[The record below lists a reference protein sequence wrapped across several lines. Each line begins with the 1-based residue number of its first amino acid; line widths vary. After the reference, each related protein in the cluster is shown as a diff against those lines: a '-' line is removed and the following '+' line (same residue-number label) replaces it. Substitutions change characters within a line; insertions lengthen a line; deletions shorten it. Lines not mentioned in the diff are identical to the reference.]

1 MRKIAANL
9 IFPITS
15 EPVKNGHLLIDDDD
29 TLIKVVNTRGK
40 LNEIAGLEYYSGILI
55 PGLLFANDNNSESPL
70 LLKLLQNDYKNEDSK
85 AARYL
90 WSRGVEAVPSDFNFE
105 NSLSWDIHKMADNFH
120 EQLKQFTIEN
130 AAKLGLQNMMGCFE
144 PGKKPGVLLI
154 SGYDFDNACLGPDA
168 KVLRLV

>member
-29 TLIKVVNTRGK
+29 TLIKVVNTQGE

-55 PGLLFANDNNSESPL
+55 PGLLFANENNENPIIL
-70 LLKLLQNDYKNEDSK
+70 NYLQNDYKNEHSK

-90 WSRGVEAVPSDFNFE
+90 WSRGVEAVPEDFNFE
-105 NSLSWDIHKMADNFH
+105 DHLSWDIHKMADDFH

-130 AAKLGLQNMMGCFE
+130 AQKLTLQNLMGSFE

-154 SGYDFDNACLGPDA
+154 SGYDFDNACLGTDA